1 MLFFL
6 CAPLRPAAVN
16 LWLHPIAMRY
26 KSVLP
31 SITQLIMLEASNV
44 TFRIGNRALIS
55 EVSIS
60 FAPGRLHLIIGPNGA
75 GKSTL
80 IKVLARLLRP
90 DTGKVEYEG
99 ADAHQRSESDLAKRR
114 AVLSQAVEVAFP
126 LTVREVVMMG
136 RYPHFGGRPGPIDE
150 KITDELM
157 EFFDVTEFSERN
169 YQTLS
174 GGERQRV
181 NFARVL
187 AQLWRTSSS
196 SFPIP
201 GSPST
206 LSSCRYLFLDEP
218 LTFLDIRHQI
228 DFMKKVRGF
237 TDAPDVV
244 TVGVVHDL
252 NLAVRFADQIV
263 LLNHGR
269 VVATGTAAEVLT
281 TDHIRDV
288 FGVEPTFV
296 PVKQSGVH
304 LIFD

>member
-1 MLFFL
+1 ML
-6 CAPLRPAAVN
+6 
-16 LWLHPIAMRY
+16 
-26 KSVLP
+26 
-31 SITQLIMLEASNV
+31 QASNII
-44 TFRIGNRALIS
+44 FRVGDKALI
-55 EVSIS
+55 EDVSVS
-60 FAPGRLHLIIGPNGA
+60 FAPGQLHLIIGPNGA

-90 DTGKVEYEG
+90 QAGRVEYEG
-99 ADAHQRSESDLAKRR
+99 KDVQHAGEAELAKRR

-136 RYPHFGGRPGPIDE
+136 RYPHFGGRPGPVDE

-157 EFFDVTEFSERN
+157 LFFDVAEFGGRN

-187 AQLWRTSSS
+187 AQLWRDGSGSGADESVPSSDT
-196 SFPIP
+196 P
-201 GSPST
+201 
-206 LSSCRYLFLDEP
+206 CRYLFLDEP

-228 DFMKKVRGF
+228 EFMKKVRAF
-237 TDAPDVV
+237 TAAPDVV

-252 NLAVRFADQIV
+252 NLAARFADQIV
-263 LLNHGR
+263 LLNDGR
-269 VVATGTAAEVLT
+269 VVAAGAPALVLT
-281 TDHIRDV
+281 ADSIRDV

-296 PVKQSGVH
+296 NVNQSGLH

>member
-1 MLFFL
+1 VQR
-6 CAPLRPAAVN
+6 AG
-16 LWLHPIAMRY
+16 
-26 KSVLP
+26 
-31 SITQLIMLEASNV
+31 EA
-44 TFRIGNRALIS
+44 
-55 EVSIS
+55 E
-60 FAPGRLHLIIGPNGA
+60 
-75 GKSTL
+75 
-80 IKVLARLLRP
+80 
-90 DTGKVEYEG
+90 
-99 ADAHQRSESDLAKRR
+99 LAKRR

-136 RYPHFGGRPGPIDE
+136 RHPHFGSRPGPSDE
-150 KITDELM
+150 GIVDELM
-157 EFFDVTEFSERN
+157 GFFDVSEFAGRN

-187 AQLWRTSSS
+187 AQLWHAGT
-196 SFPIP
+196 
-201 GSPST
+201 
-206 LSSCRYLFLDEP
+206 SCRYLFLDEP

-228 DFMKKVRGF
+228 EFMKKVRAF

-252 NLAVRFADQIV
+252 NLAARFADQII

-269 VVATGTAAEVLT
+269 VVAHGAPAEVLT
-281 TDHIRDV
+281 AEHIRDV

-296 PVKQSGVH
+296 PVEQSGVH

>member
-1 MLFFL
+1 
-6 CAPLRPAAVN
+6 
-16 LWLHPIAMRY
+16 
-26 KSVLP
+26 
-31 SITQLIMLEASNV
+31 MLEASNV
-44 TFRIGNRALIS
+44 TFRVGATALITD
-55 EVSIS
+55 VSVS
-60 FAPGRLHLIIGPNGA
+60 FAPGALHLIIGPNGA

-90 DTGKVEYEG
+90 HAGEVRYEG
-99 ADAHQRSESDLAKRR
+99 ADALHASESELAKRR

-126 LTVREVVMMG
+126 LSVREVVMMG
-136 RYPHFGGRPGPIDE
+136 RYPHFGGRPGPVDE
-150 KITDELM
+150 KIADEM
-157 EFFDVTEFSERN
+157 MKFFDVTEFSGRN

-187 AQLWRTSSS
+187 AQLWRDGPDASHD
-196 SFPIP
+196 
-201 GSPST
+201 SPST
-206 LSSCRYLFLDEP
+206 RASCRYLFLDEP

-228 DFMKKVRGF
+228 EFMKKVRGF

-252 NLAVRFADQIV
+252 NLAARFADQIV
-263 LLNHGR
+263 LLDRGR
-269 VVATGTAAEVLT
+269 VVAAGSPAEVLT
-281 TDHIRDV
+281 AEHIREV

-296 PVKQSGVH
+296 PVEQSGLH

>member
-1 MLFFL
+1 MLQVSNATFT
-6 CAPLRPAAVN
+6 VGD
-16 LWLHPIAMRY
+16 
-26 KSVLP
+26 K
-31 SITQLIMLEASNV
+31 QLIV
-44 TFRIGNRALIS
+44 D
-55 EVSIS
+55 VSLS

-90 DTGKVEYEG
+90 QTGRIEYEG
-99 ADAHQRSESDLAKRR
+99 VDVAGTSEAALAKHR

-136 RYPHFGGRPGPIDE
+136 RYPHFGGRAGATDE
-150 KITDELM
+150 KIVDELM
-157 EFFDVTEFSERN
+157 SFFDVTEFSDRN

-187 AQLWRTSSS
+187 AQLWHLTPTSLT
-196 SFPIP
+196 PN
-201 GSPST
+201 GSASISP
-206 LSSCRYLFLDEP
+206 CRFLFLDEP

-228 DFMKKVRGF
+228 DFMKKVRRF

-252 NLAVRFADQIV
+252 NLAARFADQIV

-269 VVATGTAAEVLT
+269 VVAAGSAEHVLT
-281 TDHIRDV
+281 AEHISNV
-288 FGVEPTFV
+288 FCVEPTFLQV
-296 PVKQSGVH
+296 PPHGMH
-304 LIFD
+304 LVFE

>member
-1 MLFFL
+1 LRQFF
-6 CAPLRPAAVN
+6 PR
-16 LWLHPIAMRY
+16 I
-26 KSVLP
+26 
-31 SITQLIMLEASNV
+31 ITQLIMLEASDI
-44 TFRIGNRALIS
+44 TFRVGNKTLIS
-55 EVSIS
+55 EVSVS
-60 FAPGRLHLIIGPNGA
+60 FAPGRLHLVIGPNGA

-90 DTGKVEYEG
+90 QTGRVEYEG
-99 ADAHQRSESDLAKRR
+99 ADVHRMSESDLAKRR
-114 AVLSQAVEVAFP
+114 AVLSQSIEVAFP

-136 RYPHFGGRPGPIDE
+136 RYPHFGVRPGPTDE
-150 KITDELM
+150 KIADELM
-157 EFFDVTEFSERN
+157 EFFDVMEFSDRN

-187 AQLWRTSSS
+187 AQLWHAGSG
-196 SFPIP
+196 SFPVHD
-201 GSPST
+201 SPSMRST
-206 LSSCRYLFLDEP
+206 CRYLFLDEP

-228 DFMKKVRGF
+228 AFMKKVRAF
-237 TDAPDVV
+237 ADAPDVV

-252 NLAVRFADQIV
+252 NLAARFADRIV

-269 VVATGTAAEVLT
+269 VVATGTPAEVLT
-281 TDHIRDV
+281 ANRVRDV

-296 PVKQSGVH
+296 PVEQSGVH